1 MPLDPGSTISC
12 LFGGSMKKL
21 FTNKPLVI
29 MAIAV
34 VFLLVLAFFSAG
46 SRTIPW
52 VESAA
57 GTVFRPIQTFAAKA
71 SNGIANFFGNL
82 FDVTDADLENAS
94 LKQQLAQF
102 EQTKLDYSELA
113 KENERLR
120 AMLNYS
126 ETLGDYS
133 YVTARVIGKSSGIW
147 FDMLTL
153 NAGRN
158 QGIELGQPV
167 ICGNGLVGKV
177 TDLGA
182 NWCKVTAV
190 IDSTMTVAVMV
201 ERTRDNC
208 MARGIFSPT
217 NANNDLEL
225 YYLPTDLTDLV
236 PGDVIIT
243 SGIGGGYPKGIRVG
257 IVEEVVL
264 DTDSSGT
271 NAIVAPSVDFLH
283 IEEVMVITDFGGVG

>member
-1 MPLDPGSTISC
+1 M
-12 LFGGSMKKL
+12 
-21 FTNKPLVI
+21 V
-29 MAIAV
+29 IAV
-34 VFLLVLAFFSAG
+34 VFLLILAFFSAG

-52 VESAA
+52 VESAV
-57 GTVFRPIQTFAAKA
+57 GSVFRPVQSFAAKA
-71 SNGIANFFGNL
+71 SNGIVGFFGNL
-82 FDVTDADLENAS
+82 FDTTDADLENAR
-94 LKQQLAQF
+94 LTQELALYEQL
-102 EQTKLDYSELA
+102 KLDQAELI

-120 AMLNYS
+120 SLLNYS
-126 ETLGDYS
+126 GSLGDYA

-147 FDMLTL
+147 FDTITL

-158 QGIELGQPV
+158 QGVELGQPV
-167 ICGNGLVGKV
+167 ICGDGLVGKV

-182 NWCKVTAV
+182 SWCKVTAV

-208 MARGIFSPT
+208 MARGIFSAT
-217 NANNDLEL
+217 NAVNDLEL
-225 YYLPTDLTDLV
+225 YYLPTDLTDIV

-257 IVEEVVL
+257 VVEEVVL

-271 NAIVAPSVDFLH
+271 NAIVATSVDFLH
-283 IEEVMVITDFGGVG
+283 IEEVMVITDFGGEG

>member
-1 MPLDPGSTISC
+1 
-12 LFGGSMKKL
+12 MKKL
-21 FTNKPLVI
+21 ISNKPVLI
-29 MAIAV
+29 MVIAV
-34 VFLLVLAFFSAG
+34 VLLLVIAFFSAG

-52 VESAA
+52 VES
-57 GTVFRPIQTFAAKA
+57 TVGVIFRPIQSFAAKA
-71 SNGIANFFGNL
+71 SMGISNFFGNL
-82 FDVTDADLENAS
+82 FNTTDADLENAK
-94 LKQQLAQF
+94 LKQDLAQY
-102 EQTKLDYSELA
+102 EQTKLDYAELA
-113 KENERLR
+113 LENERLR

-126 ETLGDYS
+126 ESLGDFS
-133 YVTARVIGKSSGIW
+133 CVTARVIGRSNGIW
-147 FDMLTL
+147 FDVITI
-153 NAGRN
+153 NAGRS

-167 ICGNGLVGKV
+167 ICGDGLVGKV

-208 MARGIFSPT
+208 MVRGVFSPT

-243 SGIGGGYPKGIRVG
+243 SGIGGVYPKGIRVG
-257 IVEEVVL
+257 TVEEVVL
-264 DTDSSGT
+264 DSDSSGT
-271 NAIVAPSVDFLH
+271 NAIIKTSVDFLH
-283 IEEVMVITDFGGVG
+283 LEEVMVITDFGGEG